1 MIACQRY
8 LLWAYSVCVFLPITI
23 PWVVLGLGL
32 ALSLIMIIKER
43 KYSPPPLLGTLL
55 GFSLCVFLSGFVG
68 HSFTDGIDALFSLK
82 ALIVYFWAH
91 FALSKMPNSQEERL
105 RVLLILLC
113 AGAIDGVWGMVQQ
126 LFNFH
131 PGEKYQYLQA
141 TGLVRNPMAFAGEM
155 QVTSCMALALCLG
168 LKKEDLSISKIVL
181 VMITLANFLGVIFA
195 SERSAWLGISIGVLA
210 IAFFVSKKL
219 FFQTVCAGIALVS
232 LLWFTVPV
240 VKTRLEPLLTNA
252 QNDTSTRVRFSIWQE
267 SISMWQK
274 GPILGR
280 GINNFPKLDYKEAV
294 VPGVSE
300 HLTHAHSNYLHL
312 LVCLGLTGLFAYL
325 LLLAQTFYLA
335 YSNFKQSLSQLDKAL
350 GLGVIGALVSLSVA
364 GIFEYNFGAGHVRL
378 ISWFVFAFLL
388 SLNPLYTSNSLASPA
403 QRAEAQSS
411 DDA

>member
-32 ALSLIMIIKER
+32 AVSIIMIIKER
-43 KYSPPPLLGTLL
+43 RYAPPPILGSLLALA
-55 GFSLCVFLSGFVG
+55 LCVFLSGLVG
-68 HSFTDGIDALFSLK
+68 HTFTDGLDALISLK
-82 ALIVYFWAH
+82 ALLVYFWAH
-91 FALSKMPNSQEERL
+91 YALSKMPEERL

-113 AGAIDGVWGMVQQ
+113 AGCVDGIWGMIQQ

-141 TGLVRNPMAFAGEM
+141 TGLVKNPMAFAGEM

-168 LKKEDLSISKIVL
+168 LKKENLLLPKIVL
-181 VMITLANFLGVIFA
+181 IIITLANFLGVIFA
-195 SERSAWLGISIGVLA
+195 SERSAWLGISCGVLA

-219 FFQTVCAGIALVS
+219 FFKTIVAGIILVC

-240 VKTRLEPLLTNA
+240 VKTRLLPLLTNA
-252 QNDTSTRVRFSIWQE
+252 QNDTSTRVRLSIWQE
-267 SISMWQK
+267 CIDMWQK
-274 GPILGR
+274 GPVLGR
-280 GINNFPKLDYKEAV
+280 GINNFPKLDYKEAI

-312 LVCLGLTGLFAYL
+312 LVCLGLPGLLAYL
-325 LLLAQTFYLA
+325 VLLGQIFYIGFSSWRSEGS
-335 YSNFKQSLSQLDKAL
+335 SNLDKVLA
-350 GLGVIGALVSLSVA
+350 LGVIGSLVSLSVA

-388 SLNPLYTSNSLASPA
+388 GLNSLTSPA
-403 QRAEAQSS
+403 QRPEAHRG

>member
-23 PWVVLGLGL
+23 PWVVLGLGI
-32 ALSLIMIIKER
+32 ALSLVMIAKER
-43 KYSPPPLLGTLL
+43 KYTPPPLSGSLL
-55 GFSLCVFLSGFVG
+55 ALAVCVFLSGMVG
-68 HSFTDGIDALFSLK
+68 HTFTDGIDALISLK
-82 ALIVYFWAH
+82 ALLVYFWAH
-91 FALSKMPNSQEERL
+91 YALSRMPEERL

-113 AGAIDGVWGMVQQ
+113 AGGIDGIWGMIQQ

-141 TGLVRNPMAFAGEM
+141 TGFVKNPMAFAGEM
-155 QVTSCMALALCLG
+155 QVTACMSLALCLG
-168 LKKEDLSISKIVL
+168 LKQANLPIPRYVL
-181 VMITLANFLGVIFA
+181 LILTLANFLGVIFA
-195 SERSAWLGISIGVLA
+195 SERSAWLGIAVAVLVM
-210 IAFFVSKKL
+210 AFFVSRKL
-219 FFQTVCAGIALVS
+219 FGLTLLSGIALVC

-252 QNDTSTRVRFSIWQE
+252 QNDTSTQVRLSIWQE
-267 SISMWQK
+267 SYGMWYQ

-280 GINNFPKLDYKEAV
+280 GINNFPKLNYKEAI

-312 LVCLGLTGLFAYL
+312 LVCLGLPGLGIYL
-325 LLLAQTFYLA
+325 ILLAMTFYLGM
-335 YSNFKQSLSQLDKAL
+335 SNWFIGTNGLDKAL

-388 SLNPLYTSNSLASPA
+388 NLYPLTSPG
-403 QRAEAQSS
+403 QRLEAHSS
-411 DDA
+411 EDA